1 MGQPGAGCEAEVV
14 RRDAGGR
21 RLPGGSPALLLP
33 PPPLSV
39 RAEQRRRRR
48 RPVWRGTAPPALMGD
63 SVFSEK
69 PALRYA
75 VSARGRW
82 GGKGLRG
89 AAVGRGS
96 RPVGS

>member
-39 RAEQRRRRR
+39 RAEQRRRR

-89 AAVGRGS
+89 AAVGRGA

>member
-48 RPVWRGTAPPALMGD
+48 PVWRGTAPPALMGD
-63 SVFSEK
+63 SVFSER

-89 AAVGRGS
+89 AAVGRGA

>member
-21 RLPGGSPALLLP
+21 RLPGRSPALLLP

-39 RAEQRRRRR
+39 RAEQRRRR

-89 AAVGRGS
+89 AAVGRGA

>member
-21 RLPGGSPALLLP
+21 RLLGGSPALLLP

-39 RAEQRRRRR
+39 RAEQRRRR

-89 AAVGRGS
+89 AAVGRGA